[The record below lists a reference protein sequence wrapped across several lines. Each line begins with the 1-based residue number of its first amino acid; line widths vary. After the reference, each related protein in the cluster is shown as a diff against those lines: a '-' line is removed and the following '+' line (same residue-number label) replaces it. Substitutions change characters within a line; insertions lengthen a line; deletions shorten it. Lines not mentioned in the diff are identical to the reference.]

1 MNSVGTAKKKICKV
15 LVVED
20 DRGIRELLSEIFET
34 EGYHFILAGTAA
46 EMRAALAADSGI
58 DIVIIDVRLPGSE
71 TGLVLAQEV
80 LARGVPIILTS
91 GDRANFDAIA
101 TSGYRHIAKP
111 FRLAAL
117 LTLIEQTLEETQTD
131 CERERRAVG

>member
-1 MNSVGTAKKKICKV
+1 MDSVGAAKKKICKV

-20 DRGIRELLSEIFET
+20 DRGIRELLSEIFEC
-34 EGYHFILAGTAA
+34 EGYHFILTGTAD

-58 DIVIIDVRLPGSE
+58 DIVIIDVRLPGGD
-71 TGLVLAQEV
+71 TGLTLAQEV
-80 LARGVPIILTS
+80 FARGLPIILTS

-101 TSGYRHIAKP
+101 TSGYRYIAKP

-117 LTLIEQTLEETQTD
+117 LALIEETLEETQAD
-131 CERERRAVG
+131 CEREHRAIG